1 MAPVFL
7 LKTSKQNSRALF
19 GLMILYFL
27 IESPT
32 ADKGA
37 IIFSLPRVLGVNA
50 EIIIKRKTIRKGKIA
65 YARLVGAS
73 IFF

>member
-32 ADKGA
+32 VDKGA

-50 EIIIKRKTIRKGKIA
+50 EIIIKRKTIRKGKITFD
-65 YARLVGAS
+65 
-73 IFF
+73 FFLRGYL